1 MRRRKK
7 RRRRGLDIPLTPLI
21 DIVFLL
27 LIYSLLTTNFLV
39 NHGLTVDLPESEQA
53 TPQERREITVR
64 VERSGEFLLEGEAVD
79 APALL
84 GGLKTLLPTLKEAV
98 VVIQADRDV
107 PLKEAVRAMDIS
119 KAAGAE
125 RLLLATDQKGAR

>member
-27 LIYSLLTTNFLV
+27 LIYFLLTTNFLV
-39 NHGLTVDLPESEQA
+39 NQGLTVDLPESEQA